1 MKLTNRNVEAQKP
14 APPPYE
20 KRDDDIKGFLVRI
33 QPTGKKTYYISY
45 NNVEGKRQRYRIG
58 THGTIT
64 AAQAREVAEKQAG
77 KVALE
82 IDVQRAKRDAVAQ
95 VEINKSKTLK
105 TFLSEKYEPWA
116 KTERKAGVSTVKMLN
131 AQFQNFMDTP
141 LDAIGLWD
149 IQKWRTE
156 RLKSGTKPATVNRNI
171 VALKAL
177 LSKAIE
183 WQIISIHPLAGLK
196 PLKID
201 SGCKTRYLSPRE
213 EEALRLALD
222 EREAKMADA
231 RQSHNKW
238 LQEREHKL
246 LPEISEDKFAD
257 HLKPMVLLSIN
268 TGMRRGELFALRWEN
283 ISFSKGHITI
293 AGETAKSGRT
303 RHIPLNS
310 EAMGVLKKWR
320 SSLDA
325 SGLVFP
331 SKDGDLR
338 NNANKSWRNLL
349 GDAKIKNFRWHDMRH
364 HFASKLV
371 MASVDLNTVRE
382 LLGHAS
388 MDMTLRYAHL
398 APEFKKEA
406 VERLVAQL

>member
-149 IQKWRTE
+149 KAPCTLRFIFVTE
-156 RLKSGTKPATVNRNI
+156 SAWDIGCGTASLVTAGLMNAGI
-171 VALKAL
+171 AFGWAVALAT
-177 LSKAIE
+177 A
-183 WQIISIHPLAGLK
+183 
-196 PLKID
+196 
-201 SGCKTRYLSPRE
+201 SP
-213 EEALRLALD
+213 
-222 EREAKMADA
+222 
-231 RQSHNKW
+231 
-238 LQEREHKL
+238 
-246 LPEISEDKFAD
+246 P
-257 HLKPMVLLSIN
+257 
-268 TGMRRGELFALRWEN
+268 
-283 ISFSKGHITI
+283 SFSAQG
-293 AGETAKSGRT
+293 
-303 RHIPLNS
+303 S
-310 EAMGVLKKWR
+310 EK
-320 SSLDA
+320 
-325 SGLVFP
+325 
-331 SKDGDLR
+331 
-338 NNANKSWRNLL
+338 
-349 GDAKIKNFRWHDMRH
+349 
-364 HFASKLV
+364 
-371 MASVDLNTVRE
+371 
-382 LLGHAS
+382 
-388 MDMTLRYAHL
+388 
-398 APEFKKEA
+398 
-406 VERLVAQL
+406 